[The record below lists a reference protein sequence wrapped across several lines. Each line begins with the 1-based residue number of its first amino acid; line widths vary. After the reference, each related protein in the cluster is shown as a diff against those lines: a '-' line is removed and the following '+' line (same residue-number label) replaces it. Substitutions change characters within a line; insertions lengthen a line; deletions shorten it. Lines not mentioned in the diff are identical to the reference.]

1 MSWVL
6 SLVINWLLIGYLWR
20 DIATG
25 ADGCRHS
32 ALTVY
37 KCHDLVCPGPSEQP
51 WSSVS
56 RNTASVRLWDAW
68 GGDWEASQGAFS
80 ALK

>member
-37 KCHDLVCPGPSEQP
+37 KCHDLVCPGVLHEHDKD
-51 WSSVS
+51 VVA
-56 RNTASVRLWDAW
+56 N
-68 GGDWEASQGAFS
+68 GDLRAAARERAIV
-80 ALK
+80 